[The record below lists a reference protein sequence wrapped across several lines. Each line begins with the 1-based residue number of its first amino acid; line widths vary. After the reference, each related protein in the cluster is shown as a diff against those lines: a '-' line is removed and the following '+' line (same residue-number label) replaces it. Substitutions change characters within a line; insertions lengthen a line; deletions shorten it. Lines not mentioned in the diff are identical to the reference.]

1 VSQEPSETE
10 GGSSDEDG
18 PLTVRDDQ
26 LPDDLQPGE
35 DNPLAQPAEDDVP
48 DDLLKQEA
56 AAHAGSGEHS
66 EDAGTGVDDASG
78 SSSSTASS
86 EGPSTGPSES
96 PSESPDDASA

>member
-1 VSQEPSETE
+1 MRQEPSDTE

-26 LPDDLQPGE
+26 LPDDLQPSE

-48 DDLLKQEA
+48 DDLLLQE
-56 AAHAGSGEHS
+56 AAHAGSGAVS
-66 EDAGTGVDDASG
+66 EDAGTGVDDASD

-86 EGPSTGPSES
+86 EGPADGPSEDS
-96 PSESPDDASA
+96 DDAPSA

>member
-1 VSQEPSETE
+1 VSQEPIETE
-10 GGSSDEDG
+10 GAPSDEDG

-26 LPDDLQPGE
+26 LPDDLQPSE

-48 DDLLKQEA
+48 DDLLTQE

-86 EGPSTGPSES
+86 EGPSEGSDDDPS
-96 PSESPDDASA
+96 A